1 MNVFTKQTFTNMGR
15 NSIRY
20 QNEALRPSLIPLT
33 FIKGHNRQMVLQ
45 QDNAPAHRAFTTRD
59 FLAANNVRVFEQW
72 PANSPDVNSIE
83 HLWTLWE
90 ISLERRLNL
99 PTNEVQLWQALQ
111 EE

>member
-1 MNVFTKQTFTNMGR
+1 
-15 NSIRY
+15 
-20 QNEALRPSLIPLT
+20 
-33 FIKGHNRQMVLQ
+33 MVLQ

-72 PANSPDVNSIE
+72 PANSPDMNPIE
-83 HLWTLWE
+83 HLWTQLE
-90 ISLERRLNL
+90 RALERRPNP